1 MEETKEKKIGR
12 IGLIGF
18 IISSCVGAG
27 AFELTQQIAAVAAP
41 GSAIIAWVIL
51 GLGFLLFA
59 LCLGYLSRKKP
70 DIVGIFGYAS
80 KLAGPLCGF
89 MSGWGYWLSAWLGN
103 VAFATMMMSTIGYF
117 IPEFASGNSILSV
130 AVASAIMWLMTYFVS
145 RGIESAA
152 VLNSIVMFC
161 KILMLVIFIIAC
173 LFFFNAGIFT
183 ADFWGNVQ
191 QNLTMS
197 ASSASQTAQAGHVA
211 NAVQN
216 ADSLGTIFEQ
226 VNRSILVMMWA
237 FIGIEGATVM
247 SNRARRKSDVSRAS
261 VIGVI
266 TLIVLYIGVSVLP
279 YGYMPYTEIATLGSP
294 AVSYIFESMAPG
306 FGGAFV
312 SVGIMIAI
320 GGAWLS
326 FTILP
331 IETTLEMSKVGLLPS
346 SWSKVNKYGT
356 PISALIVTSTC
367 AQFFLITLLFTDDA
381 YNFATSMCTAA
392 IVVTWSLAVA
402 YQIEVAL
409 ENKDRLWCVAGVVSL
424 LILIVGFSVFG
435 WDLFLLTLIGYIP
448 GFFFYNK
455 ARKEKG
461 LSTSVKEKVIMV
473 IISGVGVAT
482 LIMVSLGDI
491 TI

>member
-1 MEETKEKKIGR
+1 MEKAKDKKIGL
-12 IGLIGF
+12 IGLTGF

-41 GSAIIAWVIL
+41 GSALFAWVIL

-59 LCLGYLSRKKP
+59 LCLGYLSHKKP
-70 DIVGIFGYAS
+70 DIVGIFGYAN

-89 MSGWGYWLSAWLGN
+89 ISGWGYWLSAWLGN

-130 AVASAIMWLMTYFVS
+130 AVASVIMWIMTYFVS

-161 KILMLVIFIIAC
+161 KILMLVIFVIAC
-173 LFFFNAGIFT
+173 VFFFNAGIFT

-191 QNLTMS
+191 NNLAMN
-197 ASSASQTAQAGHVA
+197 ASVASQSAQSGYAEGV
-211 NAVQN
+211 VQN
-216 ADSLGTIFEQ
+216 ANSLGTIFEQ

-247 SNRARRKSDVSRAS
+247 SNRARRKSDVSKAS
-261 VIGVI
+261 IIGVI

-294 AVSYIFESMAPG
+294 SVSYVFESMAPG

-346 SWSKVNKYGT
+346 SWSKVNKHGT
-356 PISALIVTSTC
+356 PTFALVVTSIC

-381 YNFATSMCTAA
+381 YDFATAMCTAA

-402 YQIEVAL
+402 YQIKVAWD
-409 ENKDRLWCVAGVVSL
+409 NKDRHWCVVGALSL
-424 LILIVGFSVFG
+424 LILIVGFSVYG
-435 WDLFLLTLIGYIP
+435 WHLFLLTLIGYIP
-448 GFFFYNK
+448 GFFYYHK
-455 ARKEKG
+455 ARKQDG
-461 LSTSVKEKVIMV
+461 FSTSGVEKATMV
-473 IISGVGVAT
+473 AISCVAVAT
-482 LIMVSLGDI
+482 IIMLALGVI
-491 TI
+491 AI